1 MVRLDSAAISAALT
15 RLEGWQRVG
24 DTLEKTVTLSS
35 FLAAIAFV
43 DDVAAVAHELDHHP
57 DILIQSR
64 RVTLTLTTHDAGG
77 LTDLDLDTAAAID
90 AVQLSRAVV
99 S

>member
-24 DTLEKTVTLSS
+24 DTLEKTVTLPS
-35 FLAAIAFV
+35 FPSAIAFV
-43 DDVAAVAHELDHHP
+43 DDVAAIAHELDHHP

-90 AVQLSRAVV
+90 AVQLARVV
-99 S
+99 IS